1 MENKKKRLLWT
12 LAVCAAAVLLVAA
25 VCLIIRYYPQIKGL
39 MQPET
44 FPEHPFDTIP
54 HDCRSD
60 FLGDGHTDAPR
71 ITGCTKTNKHNEV
84 FGKKTATLII
94 TECEIGP
101 PEQSMPTRPG

>member
-1 MENKKKRLLWT
+1 
-12 LAVCAAAVLLVAA
+12 
-25 VCLIIRYYPQIKGL
+25 

-44 FPEHPFDTIP
+44 FPEHPLDAIA

-60 FLGDGHTDAPR
+60 FFGDGHTDAPR
-71 ITGCTKTNKHNEV
+71 FIGRTQTRKHDEV

-94 TECEIGP
+94 TEREVGS

>member
-1 MENKKKRLLWT
+1 
-12 LAVCAAAVLLVAA
+12 
-25 VCLIIRYYPQIKGL
+25 

-44 FPEHPFDTIP
+44 FPEHSFDTIP
-54 HDCRSD
+54 HDCCSD